1 MLRLLSSTTALALL
15 STASFAADLPLPP
28 EPIPEVIVPA
38 FSWTGFYVGVG
49 GGFGWIDFDRE
60 TVTGFANSYDGD
72 GFFVG
77 GQVGYNMQWN
87 WFVGGIEL
95 DGNWAEIDG
104 SDGGV
109 GGTVDTTELEW
120 LAAGTVHLG
129 LGWDR
134 FNPFILGGITG
145 AGVDQTNSGSAL
157 NGEDTFWGWTVGAG
171 VNFALTDHVILGGQY
186 RFTDF
191 QDENFTPTN
200 PAIFPFNLDP
210 ENFHQIRGELS
221 WKF

>member
-120 LAAGTVHLG
+120 LASGTVHLG